1 MKLRSMEEKISYRL
15 FLMGFF
21 GLLFTAA
28 LCIFVFHKA
37 FTAQAWT
44 GLEREAELVS
54 AGYDLVQDPQQL
66 TSFVSNDLRIT
77 LISQDGSV
85 LFESATDQP
94 MENHLSRPEIR
105 QAITDRVD
113 RRILGYTL
121 VYDKGYYEA
130 LRAWCESRY
139 GWSFPKEQLT
149 FSPGVIPALYQL
161 TEDLVKPLNGKV
173 LTMTP
178 AYGFFLHACE
188 YNGVELVTSPLRE
201 ENGRFSVDWEDLETK
216 AADPDVKLLMLCN
229 PHNPTGRI
237 WTEEE
242 LRHMAAIIE
251 KHRLWVVSDEIHC
264 DLIRAGLHHTPMG
277 KVMPDYDR
285 LITCMSASKTF
296 NLAGLMH
303 SNIIIRDAEERA
315 RFQDRDKNIGAVN
328 PLSIAAHKAAYEHGG
343 PWLEQLKAYVDG
355 NLALVDQFLKEN
367 IPGAKFTIPESTYFA
382 WVDLREVLPEV
393 EDLPDFFANKA
404 GVLLEG
410 GDGLFVGNAR
420 GHIRLNL
427 AMPRATV
434 QTGLERIAE
443 AIRKE
448 KAGA

>member
-1 MKLRSMEEKISYRL
+1 MTYNFDEIIDRRHTNALNTDGFRGYIFHAGPEKVFAFKDEEFVRMWVADME
-15 FLMGFF
+15 F
-21 GLLFTAA
+21 AVA
-28 LCIFVFHKA
+28 
-37 FTAQAWT
+37 
-44 GLEREAELVS
+44 
-54 AGYDLVQDPQQL
+54 
-66 TSFVSNDLRIT
+66 
-77 LISQDGSV
+77 
-85 LFESATDQP
+85 
-94 MENHLSRPEIR
+94 PEILDALR
-105 QAITDRVD
+105 ARID
-113 RRILGYTL
+113 RRIFGYTGL
-121 VYDKGYYEA
+121 YDDEYY
-130 LRAWCESRY
+130 RTFSKWCRDHY
-139 GWSFPKEQLT
+139 DWSFPKEQLCV
-149 FSPGVIPALYQL
+149 SPGIIPALYQL
-161 TEDLVKPLNGKV
+161 TETLCGPDEKV
-173 LTMTP
+173 LLNTP
-178 AYGFFLHACE
+178 AYGYFLHAAE
-188 YNGVELVTSPLRE
+188 YASVDVLTSPLHKKADGTFE
-201 ENGRFSVDWEDLETK
+201 VDYEDFERK
-216 AADPDVKLLMLCN
+216 CADPACKLVFWCN
-229 PHNPTGRI
+229 PHNPTGRM

-242 LRHMAAIIE
+242 LHRVAAIIE
-251 KHRLWVVSDEIHC
+251 KYNLWVVSDEIHC

>member
-1 MKLRSMEEKISYRL
+1 M
-15 FLMGFF
+15 
-21 GLLFTAA
+21 
-28 LCIFVFHKA
+28 
-37 FTAQAWT
+37 
-44 GLEREAELVS
+44 
-54 AGYDLVQDPQQL
+54 
-66 TSFVSNDLRIT
+66 
-77 LISQDGSV
+77 
-85 LFESATDQP
+85 
-94 MENHLSRPEIR
+94 
-105 QAITDRVD
+105 
-113 RRILGYTL
+113 
-121 VYDKGYYEA
+121 
-130 LRAWCESRY
+130 
-139 GWSFPKEQLT
+139 
-149 FSPGVIPALYQL
+149 
-161 TEDLVKPLNGKV
+161 
-173 LTMTP
+173 
-178 AYGFFLHACE
+178 
-188 YNGVELVTSPLRE
+188 TSPLRE
-201 ENGRFSVDWEDLETK
+201 ENGRFSVDWEDFETK

-264 DLIRAGLHHTPMG
+264 DLIRAGLRHTPLG
-277 KVMPDYDR
+277 KIMPDYDR

-355 NLALVDQFLKEN
+355 NLALVDRFLKEN

-393 EDLPDFFANKA
+393 DDLPDFFANKA

>member
-1 MKLRSMEEKISYRL
+1 MTYNFDEIIDRRNTNSENVEGWRPYIFHCGPERVFPYKDEEFIRMWVADME
-15 FLMGFF
+15 F
-21 GLLFTAA
+21 AVA
-28 LCIFVFHKA
+28 
-37 FTAQAWT
+37 
-44 GLEREAELVS
+44 
-54 AGYDLVQDPQQL
+54 
-66 TSFVSNDLRIT
+66 
-77 LISQDGSV
+77 
-85 LFESATDQP
+85 
-94 MENHLSRPEIR
+94 PEIL

-139 GWSFPKEQLT
+139 GWSFPQGAADVL
-149 FSPGVIPALYQL
+149 SRRHPGAVPADGGPGQAAEWQGPDHDACLRL
-161 TEDLVKPLNGKV
+161 
-173 LTMTP
+173 
-178 AYGFFLHACE
+178 FLHACE

-201 ENGRFSVDWEDLETK
+201 ENGRFSVDWEDFETK

-237 WTEEE
+237 WTEDE

>member
-1 MKLRSMEEKISYRL
+1 MTYNFDEIIDRRHTNALNTDGFRGYIFHAGPEKVFPYKDEEFVRMWVADME
-15 FLMGFF
+15 F
-21 GLLFTAA
+21 GVA
-28 LCIFVFHKA
+28 
-37 FTAQAWT
+37 
-44 GLEREAELVS
+44 
-54 AGYDLVQDPQQL
+54 
-66 TSFVSNDLRIT
+66 
-77 LISQDGSV
+77 
-85 LFESATDQP
+85 
-94 MENHLSRPEIR
+94 PEILDALR
-105 QAITDRVD
+105 GRID
-113 RRILGYTL
+113 RRIFGYTGL
-121 VYDKGYYEA
+121 YNDEYYKAFSKWCRNHYD
-130 LRAWCESRY
+130 
-139 GWSFPKEQLT
+139 WSFPEEQLCVT
-149 FSPGVIPALYQL
+149 PGIIPALYQL
-161 TEDLVKPLNGKV
+161 TETLCTKDEKV
-173 LTMTP
+173 LVNTP
-178 AYGFFLHACE
+178 AYGYFVHAAE
-188 YNGVELVTSPLRE
+188 YAGVGVLTSPLHKKADGTFE
-201 ENGRFSVDWEDLETK
+201 MDFEDFEK
-216 AADPDVKLLMLCN
+216 KCADPACKLVFWCN
-229 PHNPTGRI
+229 PQNPTGRM

-242 LRHMAAIIE
+242 LRRAGEIMR
-251 KHRLWVVSDEIHC
+251 KYNLWVVSDEIHC

-277 KVMPDYDR
+277 KIMPDYDR

-328 PLSIAAHKAAYEHGG
+328 PLSIVAHKAAYEHGG

-434 QTGLERIAE
+434 QIGLERIAE

>member
-1 MKLRSMEEKISYRL
+1 MK
-15 FLMGFF
+15 
-21 GLLFTAA
+21 
-28 LCIFVFHKA
+28 
-37 FTAQAWT
+37 
-44 GLEREAELVS
+44 
-54 AGYDLVQDPQQL
+54 YD
-66 TSFVSNDLRIT
+66 F
-77 LISQDGSV
+77 
-85 LFESATDQP
+85 
-94 MENHLSRPEIR
+94 
-105 QAITDRVD
+105 DRVVD
-113 RRILGYTL
+113 RRGTYSIKWEVEPGELPMWVADMDFQTAPQITEAIIKRAQHGVFGYTL
-121 VYDKGYYEA
+121 IEDEWYDAYQNWWKTRHE
-130 LRAWCESRY
+130 
-139 GWSFPKEQLT
+139 WSIEKEWLIFCT
-149 FSPGVIPALYQL
+149 GVVPAISSIVRKM
-161 TEDLVKPLNGKV
+161 TTTAEKV
-173 LTMTP
+173 VVMTP
-178 AYGFFLHACE
+178 VYNIFF
-188 YNGVELVTSPLRE
+188 NSIIN
-201 ENGRFSVDWEDLETK
+201 NGRFILESPLHYENGAYEIDFADLEEK
-216 AADPDVKLLMLCN
+216 LSDPQASLLILCN
-229 PHNPTGRI
+229 PHNPIGKI
-237 WTEEE
+237 WDRGTLAKIGE
-242 LRHMAAIIE
+242 LCA
-251 KHRLWVVSDEIHC
+251 KHHVLVLSDEIHC
-264 DLIRAGLHHTPMG
+264 DLIRTGLRHTPLG
-277 KVMPDYDR
+277 KIMPDYDR

>member
-1 MKLRSMEEKISYRL
+1 MTYNFDEIIDRRHTNALNTDGFRGYIFHAGPEKVFPYKDEEFVRMWVADME
-15 FLMGFF
+15 F
-21 GLLFTAA
+21 GVA
-28 LCIFVFHKA
+28 
-37 FTAQAWT
+37 
-44 GLEREAELVS
+44 
-54 AGYDLVQDPQQL
+54 
-66 TSFVSNDLRIT
+66 
-77 LISQDGSV
+77 
-85 LFESATDQP
+85 
-94 MENHLSRPEIR
+94 PEILDALR
-105 QAITDRVD
+105 GRID
-113 RRILGYTL
+113 RRIFGYTGL
-121 VYDKGYYEA
+121 YNDEYYNVFSKWCRNHYD
-130 LRAWCESRY
+130 
-139 GWSFPKEQLT
+139 WSFPEEQLCVT
-149 FSPGVIPALYQL
+149 PGIIPALYQL
-161 TEDLVKPLNGKV
+161 TETLCTRDEKV
-173 LTMTP
+173 LVNTP
-178 AYGFFLHACE
+178 AYGYFVHAAE
-188 YNGVELVTSPLRE
+188 YAGVGVLTSPLHKKADGTFE
-201 ENGRFSVDWEDLETK
+201 MDFEDFEK
-216 AADPDVKLLMLCN
+216 KCADPACKLVFWCN
-229 PHNPTGRI
+229 PQNPTGRM

-242 LRHMAAIIE
+242 LRRAGEIMR
-251 KHRLWVVSDEIHC
+251 KYNLWVVSDEIHC

-277 KVMPDYDR
+277 KIMPDYDR

-328 PLSIAAHKAAYEHGG
+328 PLSIVAHKAAYEHGG

-434 QTGLERIAE
+434 QIGLERIAE

>member
-1 MKLRSMEEKISYRL
+1 MKYDFDAIIDRRHTNALNTDGFRSYIFHAGPEKVFPYKDEEFVRMWVADME
-15 FLMGFF
+15 F
-21 GLLFTAA
+21 
-28 LCIFVFHKA
+28 
-37 FTAQAWT
+37 
-44 GLEREAELVS
+44 
-54 AGYDLVQDPQQL
+54 
-66 TSFVSNDLRIT
+66 
-77 LISQDGSV
+77 SV
-85 LFESATDQP
+85 A
-94 MENHLSRPEIR
+94 PEILDALR
-105 QAITDRVD
+105 QRID
-113 RRILGYTL
+113 RRIFGYTGL
-121 VYDKGYYEA
+121 YDSEYYHIFA
-130 LRAWCESRY
+130 KWCRDHY
-139 GWSFPKEQLT
+139 DWTFPEEQLCV
-149 FSPGVIPALYQL
+149 SSGIIPALYQL
-161 TEDLVKPLNGKV
+161 TELLCAGDDKV
-173 LTMTP
+173 LVNTP
-178 AYGFFLHACE
+178 AYGYFAHAAE
-188 YNGVELVTSPLRE
+188 YMGVEVLTSPLHKKADGTFE
-201 ENGRFSVDWEDLETK
+201 LDYEDFEK
-216 AADPDVKLLMLCN
+216 KCAHPQCRVVFWCN
-229 PHNPTGRI
+229 PQNPTGRM

-242 LRHMAAIIE
+242 LRKAAAIME
-251 KHRLWVVSDEIHC
+251 KHDLWVVSDEIHC
-264 DLIRAGLHHTPMG
+264 DLIRTGLRHTPLG
-277 KVMPDYDR
+277 KIMPDYDR

-434 QTGLERIAE
+434 QIGLERIAE

>member
-1 MKLRSMEEKISYRL
+1 MNYNFDEIIDRRHTNALNTDGFRGYIFHAGPEKVFAFKDEEFVRMWVADME
-15 FLMGFF
+15 F
-21 GLLFTAA
+21 GVA
-28 LCIFVFHKA
+28 
-37 FTAQAWT
+37 
-44 GLEREAELVS
+44 
-54 AGYDLVQDPQQL
+54 
-66 TSFVSNDLRIT
+66 
-77 LISQDGSV
+77 
-85 LFESATDQP
+85 
-94 MENHLSRPEIR
+94 PEILDALR
-105 QAITDRVD
+105 ARID
-113 RRILGYTL
+113 RRIFGYTGL
-121 VYDKGYYEA
+121 YDDEYYHTFSN
-130 LRAWCESRY
+130 WCKDHY
-139 GWSFPKEQLT
+139 DWHFPKEQLCI
-149 FSPGVIPALYQL
+149 SPGIIPALYQL
-161 TEDLVKPLNGKV
+161 TEMLCTAGEKV
-173 LTMTP
+173 LLNTP
-178 AYGFFLHACE
+178 AYGYFLHAAE
-188 YNGVELVTSPLRE
+188 YAGVDVLTSPLHKKTD
-201 ENGRFSVDWEDLETK
+201 GTFAVDFEDFERK
-216 AADPDVKLLMLCN
+216 CANPACKLVFWCN
-229 PHNPTGRI
+229 PHNPTGRM

-242 LRHMAAIIE
+242 LRRVAAII
-251 KHRLWVVSDEIHC
+251 KKYNLWVVSDEIHC

>member
-1 MKLRSMEEKISYRL
+1 MNYNFDEIIDRRHTNALNTDGFRGYIFHAGPEKVFAFKDEEFVRMWVADME
-15 FLMGFF
+15 F
-21 GLLFTAA
+21 GVA
-28 LCIFVFHKA
+28 
-37 FTAQAWT
+37 
-44 GLEREAELVS
+44 
-54 AGYDLVQDPQQL
+54 
-66 TSFVSNDLRIT
+66 
-77 LISQDGSV
+77 
-85 LFESATDQP
+85 
-94 MENHLSRPEIR
+94 PEILDALR
-105 QAITDRVD
+105 ARID
-113 RRILGYTL
+113 RRIFGYTGL
-121 VYDKGYYEA
+121 YDDEYYHTFSN
-130 LRAWCESRY
+130 WCKDHY
-139 GWSFPKEQLT
+139 DWHFPKEQLCI
-149 FSPGVIPALYQL
+149 SPGTIPALYQL
-161 TEDLVKPLNGKV
+161 TEMLCTAGEKV
-173 LTMTP
+173 LLNTP
-178 AYGFFLHACE
+178 AYGYFLHAAE
-188 YNGVELVTSPLRE
+188 YAGVDVLTSPLHKKTD
-201 ENGRFSVDWEDLETK
+201 GTFAVDFEDFERK
-216 AADPDVKLLMLCN
+216 CADPACKLVFWCN
-229 PHNPTGRI
+229 PHNPTGRM
-237 WTEEE
+237 WTEDE
-242 LRHMAAIIE
+242 LRRVAAIIE
-251 KHRLWVVSDEIHC
+251 EYNLWVVSDEIHC
-264 DLIRAGLHHTPMG
+264 DLIRTGLRHTPLG
-277 KVMPDYDR
+277 KIMPDYDR

>member
-1 MKLRSMEEKISYRL
+1 MNYNFDEIIDRRHTNALNTDGFRGYIFHAGPEKVFAFKDEEFVRMWVADME
-15 FLMGFF
+15 F
-21 GLLFTAA
+21 GVA
-28 LCIFVFHKA
+28 
-37 FTAQAWT
+37 
-44 GLEREAELVS
+44 
-54 AGYDLVQDPQQL
+54 
-66 TSFVSNDLRIT
+66 
-77 LISQDGSV
+77 
-85 LFESATDQP
+85 
-94 MENHLSRPEIR
+94 PEILDALR
-105 QAITDRVD
+105 ARID
-113 RRILGYTL
+113 RRIFGYTGL
-121 VYDKGYYEA
+121 YDDEYYHTFSN
-130 LRAWCESRY
+130 WCKDHY
-139 GWSFPKEQLT
+139 DWHFPKEQLCI
-149 FSPGVIPALYQL
+149 SPGIIPALYQL
-161 TEDLVKPLNGKV
+161 TEMLCTAGEKV
-173 LTMTP
+173 LLNTP
-178 AYGFFLHACE
+178 AYGYFLHAAE
-188 YNGVELVTSPLRE
+188 YAGVDVLTSPLHKKTD
-201 ENGRFSVDWEDLETK
+201 GTFAVDFEDFERK
-216 AADPDVKLLMLCN
+216 CADPACKLVFWCN
-229 PHNPTGRI
+229 PHNPTGRM
-237 WTEEE
+237 WTEDE
-242 LRHMAAIIE
+242 LRRVAAIIE
-251 KHRLWVVSDEIHC
+251 EYNLWVVSDEIHC
-264 DLIRAGLHHTPMG
+264 DLIRAGLRHTPLG
-277 KVMPDYDR
+277 KIMPDYDR

-343 PWLEQLKAYVDG
+343 PWLGQLKAYVDG

>member
-1 MKLRSMEEKISYRL
+1 MTYNFDEIIDRRNTNSENVEGWRPYIFHCGPERVFPYKDEEFIRMWVADME
-15 FLMGFF
+15 F
-21 GLLFTAA
+21 AVA
-28 LCIFVFHKA
+28 
-37 FTAQAWT
+37 
-44 GLEREAELVS
+44 
-54 AGYDLVQDPQQL
+54 
-66 TSFVSNDLRIT
+66 
-77 LISQDGSV
+77 
-85 LFESATDQP
+85 
-94 MENHLSRPEIR
+94 PEIL
-105 QAITDRVD
+105 QAITDRVH

-201 ENGRFSVDWEDLETK
+201 EGGRFSVDWEDFEAK

-237 WTEEE
+237 WTEDE
-242 LRHMAAIIE
+242 LRRMAAIIE

-264 DLIRAGLHHTPMG
+264 DLIRTGLRHTPLG
-277 KVMPDYDR
+277 KIMPDYDR

-434 QTGLERIAE
+434 QIGLERIAE

>member
-1 MKLRSMEEKISYRL
+1 M
-15 FLMGFF
+15 
-21 GLLFTAA
+21 
-28 LCIFVFHKA
+28 
-37 FTAQAWT
+37 
-44 GLEREAELVS
+44 
-54 AGYDLVQDPQQL
+54 
-66 TSFVSNDLRIT
+66 
-77 LISQDGSV
+77 
-85 LFESATDQP
+85 
-94 MENHLSRPEIR
+94 
-105 QAITDRVD
+105 
-113 RRILGYTL
+113 
-121 VYDKGYYEA
+121 
-130 LRAWCESRY
+130 
-139 GWSFPKEQLT
+139 
-149 FSPGVIPALYQL
+149 
-161 TEDLVKPLNGKV
+161 
-173 LTMTP
+173 
-178 AYGFFLHACE
+178 
-188 YNGVELVTSPLRE
+188 
-201 ENGRFSVDWEDLETK
+201 DWEDLEAK

-237 WTEEE
+237 WTEDE
-242 LRHMAAIIE
+242 LRRMAAIIE

-264 DLIRAGLHHTPMG
+264 DL
-277 KVMPDYDR
+277 
-285 LITCMSASKTF
+285 
-296 NLAGLMH
+296 
-303 SNIIIRDAEERA
+303 IRDAEERA

-434 QTGLERIAE
+434 QIGLERIAE

>member
-1 MKLRSMEEKISYRL
+1 MTYNFDEIIDRRHTNALNTDGFRGYIFHAGPEKVFAFKDEEFVRMWVADME
-15 FLMGFF
+15 F
-21 GLLFTAA
+21 AVA
-28 LCIFVFHKA
+28 
-37 FTAQAWT
+37 
-44 GLEREAELVS
+44 
-54 AGYDLVQDPQQL
+54 
-66 TSFVSNDLRIT
+66 
-77 LISQDGSV
+77 
-85 LFESATDQP
+85 
-94 MENHLSRPEIR
+94 PEIL
-105 QAITDRVD
+105 D
-113 RRILGYTL
+113 
-121 VYDKGYYEA
+121 A
-130 LRAWCESRY
+130 LRARIARRIFGYTGLYDDEYYRTFSKWCRDHY
-139 GWSFPKEQLT
+139 DWSFPKEQLCV
-149 FSPGVIPALYQL
+149 SPGIIPALYQL
-161 TEDLVKPLNGKV
+161 TETLCGPDEKV
-173 LTMTP
+173 LLNTP
-178 AYGFFLHACE
+178 AYGYFLHAAE
-188 YNGVELVTSPLRE
+188 YASVDVLTSPLHKKADGTFE
-201 ENGRFSVDWEDLETK
+201 VDYEDFERK
-216 AADPDVKLLMLCN
+216 CADPACKLVFWCN
-229 PHNPTGRI
+229 PHNPTGRM

-242 LRHMAAIIE
+242 LHRVAAIIE
-251 KHRLWVVSDEIHC
+251 KYNLWVVSDEIHC
-264 DLIRAGLHHTPMG
+264 DLIRTGLRHTPLG
-277 KVMPDYDR
+277 KIMPDYDR

-427 AMPRATV
+427 AMPCATV
-434 QTGLERIAE
+434 QIGLERIAE